1 MCADRYTT
9 LLREVSQDIEMDHP
23 VVCYGEAFSLFGGEL
38 DIEAH
43 VLTIE
48 KEKEA
53 SPRKRRIL
61 MLADVTHFLCPLND
75 LIIPDSNRTHYI
87 NNTRLLLTYSARLL
101 QGSYSSWLTQRLS
114 ERQDLC
120 VKSISFA
127 PDREK
132 MHVLVTWNRVFKC
145 RHREILDY
153 QGLHPVLRRLCN
165 GAQLRR
171 VQNYMAL
178 CRSTWAPVL

>member
-1 MCADRYTT
+1 
-9 LLREVSQDIEMDHP
+9 MDHSFG
-23 VVCYGEAFSLFGGEL
+23 CYGETAPLFGGEL
-38 DIEAH
+38 DVEVQLPVA
-43 VLTIE
+43 
-48 KEKEA
+48 KEQETPA
-53 SPRKRRIL
+53 PRKRRIL

-101 QGSYSSWLTQRLS
+101 EGPYSSWLTQRLS

-165 GAQLRR
+165 GVQLRR
-171 VQNYMAL
+171 VQNYMDL
-178 CRSTWAPVL
+178 CRTTWAPAL